1 MKPIPKTMLP
11 QTVVYNAYVSNAG
24 EGSSF
29 GASTNLTFVK
39 IEEVKQLSRT
49 SNGIEVIGNAM
60 LFYDCVNSNGLTAKP
75 LNESKITYDS
85 HVYHIVSTDILYSE
99 DSTPHHYEILLR

>member
-1 MKPIPKTMLP
+1 MKPIPTKMLP
-11 QTVVYNAYVSNAG
+11 QSVVYNAYVSNTG

-29 GASTNLTFVK
+29 GTSITLTNVK
-39 IEEVKQLSRT
+39 MEEVKQLSRT
-49 SNGIEVIGNAM
+49 NNGIEVIGNAM

-85 HVYHIVSTDILYSE
+85 HIYHIISTDILYSE